1 MENIFLLEEVLKFQK
16 LSGLISEKDY
26 KSNLKKINNFE
37 GTLLGVLTK
46 ELQKEYINNIHKSS
60 LFNESECKYLK
71 DYFKTYESINESNI
85 RKHNLLLKE
94 GFLGNVGKFFG
105 DAWSKIKQ
113 VYGNIKDFVLKI
125 WEFLKNS
132 CIKIAKGTYAYIK
145 NQLNSKRQAMIS
157 YLSKVKDKQGLDK
170 ETNHA
175 LKIFQ
180 FIGNLIKNFWNT
192 ITNKLVT
199 NPELGQMSQNS
210 LKEVFTSRRMFKL
223 FESTPGDG
231 LPLHPE
237 ELIKNP
243 AAKRLVTWISYTVRI
258 LLNPLGFLLLLGLQ
272 GLTKDFFQIS
282 NKALNKI
289 GGPEIIKWVILP
301 TMITAVL
308 EQTKYHHAMEQLAET
323 VLGALFP
330 DVEQLV
336 KISSTLYTMYGWYEI
351 IASLTN
357 I

>member
-16 LSGLISEKDY
+16 LSGLISEQDY
-26 KSNLKKINNFE
+26 KSNLKKINTFE
-37 GTLLGVLTK
+37 NSTLGQITK
-46 ELQKEYINNIHKSS
+46 ALQKEYINNIDRST

-71 DYFKTYESINESNI
+71 EYFKKYTTINESNI

-94 GFLGNVGKFFG
+94 GFLGDVGKFFG

-132 CIKIAKGTYAYIK
+132 CIKIAKGTYTYIK
-145 NQLNSKRQAMIS
+145 NQLNSKKQAMIA
-157 YLSKVKDKQGLDK
+157 YLAKVKDKQGLDK

-192 ITNKLVT
+192 ISTKLLT
-199 NPELGQMSQNS
+199 NPELSQMGRDN
-210 LKEVFTSRRMFKL
+210 LREIFTSRRMIKL
-223 FESTPGDG
+223 FESTPGGG

-237 ELIKNP
+237 ELVKNP
-243 AAKRLVTWISYTVRI
+243 AAKRLITWISYTVRI
-258 LLNPLGFLLLLGLQ
+258 VLNPIGFIILLGLQ

-289 GGPEIIKWVILP
+289 GGPEVIKWVILP
-301 TMITAVL
+301 TMITVVL
-308 EQTKYHHAMEQLAET
+308 EKTSYHHTMEQFAET
-323 VLGALFP
+323 FLGVLFP
-330 DVEQLV
+330 EVEQLV
-336 KISSTLYTMYGWYEI
+336 KISSTIYAMYGWYEI

>member
-37 GTLLGVLTK
+37 GTVLGQITK
-46 ELQKEYINNIHKSS
+46 ALQNEYINNIHKSS
-60 LFNESECKYLK
+60 LFNESESKYLK
-71 DYFKTYESINESNI
+71 DYFKTYDSINESNI

-94 GFLGNVGKFFG
+94 GFFGNVGKFFG

-132 CIKIAKGTYAYIK
+132 CVKIAKGTYAYVK
-145 NQLNSKRQAMIS
+145 KQLNSKRQAMIT

-192 ITNKLVT
+192 ITSKLQT
-199 NPELGQMSQNS
+199 NPELSQMGKDN
-210 LKEVFTSRRMFKL
+210 LREIFTSRRMFKL
-223 FESTPGDG
+223 FESAPGGG
-231 LPLHPE
+231 LPIHPE
-237 ELIKNP
+237 DIIKNP
-243 AAKRLVTWISYTVRI
+243 AAKRLITWISNIVRI
-258 LLNPLGFLLLLGLQ
+258 LLNPLGFLLVLGIQ

-289 GGPEIIKWVILP
+289 GGPEIIKWIILP
-301 TMITAVL
+301 TMMTVIL
-308 EQTKYHHAMEQLAET
+308 EKTYYHHAMEQLAET
-323 VLGALFP
+323 FLGALFP
-330 DVEQLV
+330 EVEQLV
-336 KISSTLYTMYGWYEI
+336 KISSTLYSMYGWYEFC
-351 IASLTN
+351 AGLTN
-357 I
+357 V